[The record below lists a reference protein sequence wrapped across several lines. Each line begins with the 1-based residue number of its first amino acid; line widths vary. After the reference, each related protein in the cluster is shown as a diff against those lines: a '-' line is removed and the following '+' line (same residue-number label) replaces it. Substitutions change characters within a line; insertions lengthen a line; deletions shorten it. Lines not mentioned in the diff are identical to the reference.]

1 MLRSTGVL
9 WDLRIM
15 QPYEI
20 YSQLEFKIPTGLNGD
35 CYDRYLIRVY
45 EMRES
50 INLIVQCLMSL
61 ARYQNYP
68 VKNFNNKYVLPP
80 RALMKFSMESLIHH
94 FKLCTEGY
102 SLPQSSN
109 YSVVEAPK
117 GELGVLLISNGTNK
131 PYRCK
136 VKSPGFFH
144 LQGLN
149 AMAKNHLLAD
159 LVAIIGTQDIVFGEI
174 DR

>member
-1 MLRSTGVL
+1 MRT
-9 WDLRIM
+9 
-15 QPYEI
+15 YEV
-20 YSQLEFKIPTGLNGD
+20 YNKISFNIPIGLNGD
-35 CYDRYLIRVY
+35 CYDRYLIRMA

-50 INLIVQCLMSL
+50 IKIITESL
-61 ARYQNYP
+61 NVLGTQKNKP

-80 RALMKFSMESLIHH
+80 RALMKHSMESLIHH

-102 SLPQSSN
+102 TLPQSIN
-109 YSVVEAPK
+109 YCAIEAPK
-117 GELGVLLISNGTNK
+117 GELGVFLVSNGSNK

-149 AMAKNHLLAD
+149 VMARNHLLAD
-159 LVAIIGTQDIVFGEI
+159 LVAIIGTQDLVFGEI

>member
-1 MLRSTGVL
+1 
-9 WDLRIM
+9 M
-15 QPYEI
+15 QSYEI
-20 YSQLEFKIPTGLNGD
+20 YNDLDFCVPIGLNGD
-35 CYDRYLIRVY
+35 CYDRYLIRMA

-50 INLIVQCLMSL
+50 ISIITQCLDLL
-61 ARYQNYP
+61 ANAKQLP

-102 SLPQSSN
+102 SLPQTIN
-109 YSVVEAPK
+109 YTTIEAPK
-117 GELGVLLISNGTNK
+117 GELGVFLVSNGVNK

-136 VKSPGFFH
+136 VKSPGFYH

-149 AMAKNHLLAD
+149 IMAKNHLLAD